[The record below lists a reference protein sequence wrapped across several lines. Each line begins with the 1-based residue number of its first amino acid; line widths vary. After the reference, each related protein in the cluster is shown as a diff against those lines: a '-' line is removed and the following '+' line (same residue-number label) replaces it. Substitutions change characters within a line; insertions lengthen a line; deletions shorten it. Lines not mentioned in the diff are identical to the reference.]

1 MAKLLLEHRATL
13 CIAVIMAFVS
23 ALGLGAGLLSL
34 GPMMEQILGTDGG
47 AGLHAMAVQH
57 NAAGGWQIPSWLV
70 EWLPDDRYDG
80 VQLLIFCIWGLTL
93 LGASANFLHQYLS
106 QTLAIR
112 TIATVRQRLFAHVL
126 TLPLSQVVQRGPSEY
141 VSRIIRDAA
150 ALESGFISLLGKSV
164 AQLTKGLAA
173 LGAAL
178 IFDWQIVLAAI
189 VVGPVLA
196 VVIRKLAKRIRRGS
210 RGSLNAQQELLQL
223 ATERVQGLRAIKT
236 SGGEP
241 AARQRFDGINADVI
255 RHELKMRTAKAMS
268 SPIVETLAILVL
280 GGLALLAA
288 KKILDG
294 SMPFD
299 DFILSIGSLAVA
311 GASLRPLTGI
321 VNELNAAA
329 PPAQRILDVLSEAG
343 EDAQGQE
350 LPRHAQAIRFDGV
363 SYTYPNADDPALHD
377 ITLDVEFGSHVAIVG
392 PNGSG
397 KTTLLALLPRLLKPD
412 QGAVCID
419 GVNIADASLN
429 SLRAQIGV
437 VTQDAFIVQG
447 TILDN
452 LTLGRPD
459 ASRAQAIEAAKAAHA
474 DGFIESMPGNWDA
487 PVSEQGASLSGGQR
501 QRLSIARALLREPA
515 ILILDEAT
523 SQVDSESE
531 AAIASA
537 IRAIKGRTVLVIA
550 HRLATVLDCDRIV
563 VMDQGRIVDVGRHE
577 ELLGRCPLYERLIS
591 TQLVSV
597 ES

>member
-1 MAKLLLEHRATL
+1 M
-13 CIAVIMAFVS
+13 F
-23 ALGLGAGLLSL
+23 SL
-34 GPMMEQILGTDGG
+34 TDIDYRYGSQI
-47 AGLHAMAVQH
+47 
-57 NAAGGWQIPSWLV
+57 
-70 EWLPDDRYDG
+70 
-80 VQLLIFCIWGLTL
+80 
-93 LGASANFLHQYLS
+93 
-106 QTLAIR
+106 
-112 TIATVRQRLFAHVL
+112 
-126 TLPLSQVVQRGPSEY
+126 
-141 VSRIIRDAA
+141 
-150 ALESGFISLLGKSV
+150 
-164 AQLTKGLAA
+164 
-173 LGAAL
+173 
-178 IFDWQIVLAAI
+178 IFD
-189 VVGPVLA
+189 
-196 VVIRKLAKRIRRGS
+196 
-210 RGSLNAQQELLQL
+210 E
-223 ATERVQGLRAIKT
+223 
-236 SGGEP
+236 
-241 AARQRFDGINADVI
+241 
-255 RHELKMRTAKAMS
+255 
-268 SPIVETLAILVL
+268 
-280 GGLALLAA
+280 
-288 KKILDG
+288 
-294 SMPFD
+294 
-299 DFILSIGSLAVA
+299 
-311 GASLRPLTGI
+311 ASLK
-321 VNELNAAA
+321 VNSGWTVGL
-329 PPAQRILDVLSEAG
+329 I
-343 EDAQGQE
+343 
-350 LPRHAQAIRFDGV
+350 
-363 SYTYPNADDPALHD
+363 
-377 ITLDVEFGSHVAIVG
+377 G